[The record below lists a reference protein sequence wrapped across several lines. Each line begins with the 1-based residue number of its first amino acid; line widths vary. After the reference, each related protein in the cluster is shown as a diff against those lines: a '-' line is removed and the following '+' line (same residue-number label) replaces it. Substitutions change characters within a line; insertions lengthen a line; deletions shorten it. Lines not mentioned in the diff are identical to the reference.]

1 MGKIGRDGSNSD
13 LNDGSKSKLK
23 VGSNSKPKDENQ
35 E

>member
-1 MGKIGRDGSNSD
+1 MGKIRRDGSNSD